1 VPYEPQSSVPAA
13 VPGSANS
20 ADATATRKILV
31 PLVVACA
38 MFMQNLDSTVIAT
51 ALPTIAR
58 SLDES
63 PLTLNVAITCYLLSL
78 AVFIPISGWTADRFG
93 ARRVFSA
100 AIVVFTLGSIG
111 CGCADSL
118 PFLVAARIVQ
128 GMGGA
133 LMVPVGR
140 LVLLRTVAK
149 SDLVR
154 AMSYVSVPALIGPVM
169 GPPLGGFIV
178 TYASWR
184 WIFFINIPIGIL
196 GIILVNLLVG
206 DLKET
211 GRRPF
216 DFSGFALTGV
226 GLATL
231 AFGFENVGRGA
242 VSTAM
247 VIALL
252 TIGAA
257 CTVLYVR
264 HASRAAHPIIDLGL
278 MTIPTYASATIGG
291 FLFRMGLGALPFL
304 LPLMLQVG
312 FGLDPLSSG
321 LLTFASAA
329 GAMTMKMTA
338 AQIIRTL
345 GFRIVL
351 VGDAV
356 ISALFLFGYSLFRPD
371 TPHLVIFLALLA
383 GGFFRSL
390 QMTSINTLSYADV
403 PPALLSRATSLTSMA
418 QQLSQ
423 TVGVATGALFLQ
435 LVLALR
441 GGTALTATDFYPA
454 FIGVAMISLLSVPFF
469 LRMPPDAGAEV
480 SGRPVAR

>member
-1 VPYEPQSSVPAA
+1 MAGARWPSGAAA
-13 VPGSANS
+13 VTEAAEPGETKASWS
-20 ADATATRKILV
+20 VLV

-38 MFMQNLDSTVIAT
+38 LFMQSLDSTVIAT

-58 SLDES
+58 SLGEN
-63 PLTLNVAITCYLLSL
+63 PLRLNVAITCYLLSL

-93 ARRVFSA
+93 ARRVFTG
-100 AIVVFTLGSIG
+100 AIVIFTLGSIG
-111 CGCADSL
+111 CGYADSL
-118 PFLVAARIVQ
+118 PALVAARIVQ

-133 LMVPVGR
+133 MMVPVGR
-140 LVLLRTVAK
+140 LVLLRTVPK

-154 AMSYVSVPALIGPVM
+154 AMSYVSIPALVGPVM

-196 GIILVNLLVG
+196 GIVLVNLLVA

-216 DFSGFALTGV
+216 DFGGFVLTGV

-242 VSTAM
+242 LPAAAVVT
-247 VIALL
+247 LL
-252 TIGAA
+252 AVGAA
-257 CTVLYVR
+257 CTAFYVR
-264 HASRAAHPIIDLGL
+264 RARRVSHPIIDLAL
-278 MTIPTYASATIGG
+278 MRIPTYASATIGG

-312 FGLDPLSSG
+312 FGLNALSSG

-338 AQIIRTL
+338 AQILRTL

-356 ISALFLFGYSLFRPD
+356 ISALFLFAYSFFRPD
-371 TPHLVIFLALLA
+371 TPHLVIFVALLA

-403 PPALLSRATSLTSMA
+403 PPAMLSRATSLTSMA

-423 TVGVATGALFLQ
+423 TAGVASGALLLQ
-435 LVLALR
+435 LMLLLR
-441 GGTALTATDFYPA
+441 GQTALTAADFYPA
-454 FIGVAMISLLSVPFF
+454 FMGVAMISLASVPFF
-469 LRMPPDAGAEV
+469 LKMSPDAGAEV
-480 SGRPVAR
+480 SGRAVAR